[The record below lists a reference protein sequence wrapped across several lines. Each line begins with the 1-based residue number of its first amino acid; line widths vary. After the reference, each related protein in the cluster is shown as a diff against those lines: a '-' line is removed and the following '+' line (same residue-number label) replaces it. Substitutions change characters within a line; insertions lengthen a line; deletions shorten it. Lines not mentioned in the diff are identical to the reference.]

1 MKSLEAPKQL
11 RTLEILNMDHQMF
24 LCFESRD
31 SGQSISV
38 IQSTLTKSQSVCYCL
53 KSVVSRSKR
62 NIKIHTSILSI
73 TAPSQEN
80 LPLWTGMI
88 LMLVNAKRG
97 VWCDYHKYQYGATN
111 PKGQVQAAW
120 TIISELPR
128 SSKIPRHY
136 CQECAID
143 SSKWAD
149 GTYFDLKQ
157 QIQFAQERYGL
168 TQGALDGI

>member
-1 MKSLEAPKQL
+1 
-11 RTLEILNMDHQMF
+11 
-24 LCFESRD
+24 
-31 SGQSISV
+31 
-38 IQSTLTKSQSVCYCL
+38 
-53 KSVVSRSKR
+53 
-62 NIKIHTSILSI
+62 
-73 TAPSQEN
+73 
-80 LPLWTGMI
+80 MI
-88 LMLVNAKRG
+88 LMLVNAKKG

-136 CQECAID
+136 CQECAVD

-149 GTYFDLKQ
+149 GTFFDLKQ

-168 TQGALDGI
+168 TQGALNGI

>member
-1 MKSLEAPKQL
+1 
-11 RTLEILNMDHQMF
+11 
-24 LCFESRD
+24 
-31 SGQSISV
+31 
-38 IQSTLTKSQSVCYCL
+38 
-53 KSVVSRSKR
+53 
-62 NIKIHTSILSI
+62 
-73 TAPSQEN
+73 
-80 LPLWTGMI
+80 MI

-97 VWCDYHKYQYGATN
+97 IWCDYCKL
-111 PKGQVQAAW
+111 KWGQAKDGTWHEKAQTQAAW

-136 CQECAID
+136 CQECAVD

>member
-1 MKSLEAPKQL
+1 
-11 RTLEILNMDHQMF
+11 
-24 LCFESRD
+24 
-31 SGQSISV
+31 
-38 IQSTLTKSQSVCYCL
+38 
-53 KSVVSRSKR
+53 
-62 NIKIHTSILSI
+62 
-73 TAPSQEN
+73 
-80 LPLWTGMI
+80 MI

-97 VWCDYHKYQYGATN
+97 VWCDYCKLAWGVKHE
-111 PKGQVQAAW
+111 KGQTQAAW

-157 QIQFAQERYGL
+157 QIQFAQERYGI
-168 TQGALDGI
+168 TQGELNGI